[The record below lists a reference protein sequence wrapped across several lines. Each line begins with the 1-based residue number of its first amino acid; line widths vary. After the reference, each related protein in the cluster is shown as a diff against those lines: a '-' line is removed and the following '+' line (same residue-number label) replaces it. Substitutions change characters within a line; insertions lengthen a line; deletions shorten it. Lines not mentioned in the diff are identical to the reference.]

1 MNSRGESILEHKKEI
16 SLMNENE
23 EHIIED
29 IRNTEFSL
37 MMTLRELYQVMR
49 LMFKNEELKDYD
61 YLMIWDSLSINEKI
75 KKYD

>member
-1 MNSRGESILEHKKEI
+1 MHSRGDSILEHKKEI

-37 MMTLRELYQVMR
+37 LMNLSELHQVM
-49 LMFKNEELKDYD
+49 
-61 YLMIWDSLSINEKI
+61 
-75 KKYD
+75 

>member
-1 MNSRGESILEHKKEI
+1 LRLSDLRLMNSRGDSILEHKKEI

-37 MMTLRELYQVMR
+37 LMTLRELY
-49 LMFKNEELKDYD
+49 
-61 YLMIWDSLSINEKI
+61 
-75 KKYD
+75 